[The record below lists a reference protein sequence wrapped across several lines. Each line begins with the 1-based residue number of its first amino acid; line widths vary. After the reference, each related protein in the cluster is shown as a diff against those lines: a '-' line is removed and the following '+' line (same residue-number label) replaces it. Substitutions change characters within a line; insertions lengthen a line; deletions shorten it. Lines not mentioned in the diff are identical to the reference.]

1 MFPFF
6 DREAIR
12 LVELLRASLRVYTL
26 IITNF
31 ANQSVTM
38 SSRRTTALLACLSLY
53 TPLSHSAAI
62 SFEQAWQLLQQEN
75 HSLAAQRSNVER
87 YQHLENATDNLNLPS
102 VTLGA
107 NYTRL
112 DSNVTVTGKQLFEST
127 GQTLPNLGPT
137 FNALIAN
144 LGDVTS
150 TISERDIFSS
160 SIRAVWPI
168 FTGGRINAAQSAA
181 EGKKQ
186 QAQSELAMETQARFE
201 DLSKYYFSV
210 LLAQD
215 VVATRQLVEQGLLQ
229 HRDNALKLEQ
239 QGQIARVERLQ
250 AQSALDNAIIERK
263 KAEKSLEI
271 AQTALTQIL
280 NQVSAVEPSDS
291 LFINTNLPNQQL
303 FVDQTLATYP
313 GLALLDAK
321 EKQATSLIKAEQGK
335 YYPEVYLYGDYSLH
349 EDDSLA
355 SQMKPDWLVGVGV
368 NIPLIEKTGRS
379 EQVKAAN
386 SAVNQVRYL
395 KAQAKQD
402 LSVLVKKT
410 YLEAQQAQEEVLG
423 LESSIELAQENLK
436 LRQKAFSQG
445 LSTSTDVVD
454 AQLYVAKVQTQ
465 KAAASFNYLISLSKL
480 LALSSEMDAFS
491 QYQHNAL
498 TTSGL

>member
-1 MFPFF
+1 M
-6 DREAIR
+6 
-12 LVELLRASLRVYTL
+12 SLRP
-26 IITNF
+26 I
-31 ANQSVTM
+31 
-38 SSRRTTALLACLSLY
+38 ALLIGCLGVYS
-53 TPLSHSAAI
+53 PISHAAAI
-62 SFEQAWQLLQQEN
+62 SFDQAWQVLQQEN
-75 HSLAAQRSNVER
+75 NSLAAQRSNVER
-87 YQHLENATDNLNLPS
+87 YQHLQNATDNLNLPS
-102 VTLGA
+102 VSIGA

-112 DSNVTVTGKQLFEST
+112 DTDVTVSGNQLFEST
-127 GQTLPNLGPT
+127 GQHLPNLGPVM
-137 FNALIAN
+137 NQMLAS
-144 LGDVTS
+144 LGGITS
-150 TISERDIFSS
+150 TITERDIFTS

-181 EGKKQ
+181 EGRKE

-210 LLAQD
+210 LLAKE
-215 VVATRQLVEQGLLQ
+215 VVQTRQLVEQGLTK

-250 AQSALDNAIIERK
+250 AESALDKATIERK
-263 KAEKSLEI
+263 KAQKSLEI
-271 AQTALTQIL
+271 AQSALTQIL
-280 NQVSAVEPSDS
+280 NQSTVVEPADS
-291 LFINTNLPNQQL
+291 LFINQNLPDQGL
-303 FVDQTLATYP
+303 FVDRTLATYP

-321 EKQATSLIKAEQGK
+321 QKQADSLIKAEQGK

-379 EQVKAAN
+379 DQIKAAH
-386 SAVNQVRYL
+386 SAVSQVGYL

-402 LSVLVKKT
+402 LSVLVQKT

-423 LESSIELAQENLK
+423 LESSIALANENLK

-454 AQLYVAKVQTQ
+454 AQLYVASVQTQ

-491 QYQHNAL
+491 QYQHNAI
-498 TTSGL
+498 TISSK

>member
-1 MFPFF
+1 M
-6 DREAIR
+6 
-12 LVELLRASLRVYTL
+12 SLRP
-26 IITNF
+26 I
-31 ANQSVTM
+31 
-38 SSRRTTALLACLSLY
+38 ALLIGFLGVYSHLSNA
-53 TPLSHSAAI
+53 AAI
-62 SFEQAWQLLQQEN
+62 SFDQAWQVLQQEN
-75 HSLAAQRSNVER
+75 NSLAAQRSNVER
-87 YQHLENATDNLNLPS
+87 YEHLKNATDNLNLPS
-102 VTLGA
+102 VTVGA

-112 DSNVTVTGKQLFEST
+112 DTDVKVSGNQLFEST
-127 GQTLPNLGPT
+127 GQHLPNLGPV
-137 FNALIAN
+137 FNQLLAG
-144 LGDVTS
+144 LGGVTS
-150 TISERDIFSS
+150 TITERDIFSS

-181 EGKKQ
+181 EGRKE

-210 LLAQD
+210 LLAQE
-215 VVATRQLVEQGLLQ
+215 VVETRRLVEQGLTK

-250 AQSALDNAIIERK
+250 AESALDKAVIERK

-271 AQTALTQIL
+271 AQSALTQIL
-280 NQVSAVEPSDS
+280 NQTTNVEPADS
-291 LFINTNLPNQQL
+291 LFINQNLPEQSL
-303 FVDQTLATYP
+303 FVERTLDTYP

-321 EKQATSLIKAEQGK
+321 EKQADSLIKAEKGK

-368 NIPLIEKTGRS
+368 NIPLIENSGRS
-379 EQVKAAN
+379 DQVKAAH
-386 SAVNQVRYL
+386 SAVSQVRYL

-402 LSVLVKKT
+402 LSVLVQKT

-423 LESSIELAQENLK
+423 LESSIELASENLN

-454 AQLYVAKVQTQ
+454 AQLYVASVQTQ

-491 QYQHNAL
+491 QYQHNAINI
-498 TTSGL
+498 SSK